1 MEVQPSLVLLQKTL
15 LNVEGLGR
23 QLYPE
28 LDLWQTA
35 LPFLENWNSKR
46 LNPLTLLS
54 RIQDNIPDWI
64 EQLPEL
70 PKLMIDTATNSRQ
83 LAEINRS
90 LLKKQEFIDRD
101 LTRQRVRARNSG
113 VAALLA
119 GALMLYPP
127 IGSLVSSLPILSLVL
142 AILGVYLLCF
152 KR

>member
-1 MEVQPSLVLLQKTL
+1 
-15 LNVEGLGR
+15 VEGLGR